1 MITSARHEVLSEMG
15 ITRQKVNKGMERIG
29 WKKRLLSGG
38 ILLLIIIAL
47 TILFA
52 PFITVYYVTRGPV
65 VYQNEVT
72 EKFPLQGVYEA
83 ADFDLE
89 EKMIPIRTDD
99 GYSLWASEIEVQNP
113 KAVIIYL
120 TGIRQPSI
128 TYFYAHAKWMK
139 EESYASVL
147 LEVRGHGQSQGD
159 GVGLGYTEVS
169 DVQAV
174 VDYLLQDENYQDVPI
189 IVQGVSMGGSIAV
202 NSFGKIPQIDGLIAM
217 SAYSSFEDVVID
229 TMRRHGVPELLCKI
243 ERPLVKMALSFVFGR
258 EKVNTLNPIEQIA
271 NANGRP
277 ALFIA
282 SKDDKEVLAKNLER
296 FRAVYPEGQY
306 WIRDSWEHFIVKDC
320 DFLNVTEDKEYCSRI
335 LQFLEQVVLIK
346 K

>member
-1 MITSARHEVLSEMG
+1 MTSARHEVLSEMG
-15 ITRQKVNKGMERIG
+15 ITRQKINKDMERIG

-38 ILLLIIIAL
+38 ILLLIIIVL

-52 PFITVYYVTRGPV
+52 PFIGVYYVTRGPV
-65 VYQNEVT
+65 VYHDKITKQY
-72 EKFPLQGVYEA
+72 PLQGVYEA
-83 ADFDLE
+83 TDFDLE
-89 EKMIPIRTDD
+89 EKMIPIRTED
-99 GYSLWASEIEVQNP
+99 GYSLWASEIEAQNP

-128 TYFYAHAKWMK
+128 TYFYPHAKWMK
-139 EESYASVL
+139 EEGYASVL

-169 DVQAV
+169 DVKAV
-174 VDYLLQDENYQDVPI
+174 VDYLLQDEKYQDVPI
-189 IVQGVSMGGSIAV
+189 IVQGMSMGGAIAV
-202 NSFGKIPQIDGLIAM
+202 NSFGQIPQIDGLIAM
-217 SAYSSFEDVVID
+217 STYSSFEDAVID
-229 TMRRHGVPELLCKI
+229 TLRRHGAPELLCKI

-258 EKVNTLNPIEQIA
+258 EKVNTLNPIEQIS

-282 SKDDKEVLAKNLER
+282 SKNDKEVLAKNLDR
-296 FRAVYPEGQY
+296 FKSVYPEGQY
-306 WIRDSWEHFIVKDC
+306 WLRNSWEHFIVKDC
-320 DFLNVTEDKEYCSRI
+320 DFLNVTEDKEYCNRI
-335 LQFLEQVVLIK
+335 LQFLEQVVAIK

>member
-1 MITSARHEVLSEMG
+1 
-15 ITRQKVNKGMERIG
+15 MERIG

-83 ADFDLE
+83 ADFGLE

-99 GYSLWASEIEVQNP
+99 GYSLWASEIEAQNP

-128 TYFYAHAKWMK
+128 TYFYPHAKWMK
-139 EESYASVL
+139 EEGYASVL

-169 DVQAV
+169 DVKAV
-174 VDYLLQDENYQDVPI
+174 VDYLLQDEKYQDVPI
-189 IVQGVSMGGSIAV
+189 IVQGMSMGGAIAV
-202 NSFGKIPQIDGLIAM
+202 NSFGQIPQIDGLIAM
-217 SAYSSFEDVVID
+217 STYSSFEDAVID
-229 TMRRHGVPELLCKI
+229 TLRRHGAPELLCKI
-243 ERPLVKMALSFVFGR
+243 ERPLVKMALSFVFGS
-258 EKVNTLNPIEQIA
+258 EKVNTLKPIEQIK
-271 NANGRP
+271 NAQGRP
-277 ALFIA
+277 VLFI
-282 SKDDKEVLAKNLER
+282 STQEDKEVLVKNMER
-296 FRAVYPEGQY
+296 FQEVYPEGEY
-306 WIRDSWEHFIVKDC
+306 FIRDSWEHFIVKDC
-320 DFLNVTEDKEYCSRI
+320 DFLNVTKDTEYCNLILTFLKRVISR
-335 LQFLEQVVLIK
+335 
-346 K
+346 